1 MPKQTVFAATGK
13 RKTAIARVRM
23 VPGSGQIVVN
33 KLTFEKYFGHPAT
46 QMIVKQP
53 FKTTGTLN
61 RFDISANICGGGI
74 SGQADALKYGI
85 AKALLGMNPDYRK
98 PLKKAGLLTRDDRIK
113 ERKKYGH
120 KKARKRFQYSK
131 R

>member
-13 RKTAIARVRM
+13 RKCSIARVRM
-23 VPGSGQIVVN
+23 IPGAGSMVIN
-33 KLTFEKYFGHPAT
+33 KKVFETYFGRPAL
-46 QMIVKQP
+46 QMIVQQP
-53 FKTTGTLN
+53 FKVTGTVG
-61 RFDISANICGGGI
+61 RFDITANIIGGGL
-74 SGQADALKYGI
+74 SGLADALKHGI
-85 AKALLGMNPDYRK
+85 ARALLLMNPDYRK
-98 PLKKAGLLTRDDRIK
+98 PLKKAGYLTRDSRVK